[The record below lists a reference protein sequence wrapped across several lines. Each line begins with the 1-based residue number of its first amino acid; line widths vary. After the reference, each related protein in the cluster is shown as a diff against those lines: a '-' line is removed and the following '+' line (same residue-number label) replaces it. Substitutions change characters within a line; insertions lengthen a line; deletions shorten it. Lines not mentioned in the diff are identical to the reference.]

1 MCRSFW
7 LSTLIFQHSKSGS
20 LYSYRE
26 QGLLF
31 QVDWSRLSLWTG
43 FTKELPPPQPQD
55 FWWITVG
62 RGLGSSN
69 CWPNNL
75 LDEVHEMI
83 CLSVSQQLWLY
94 HHYSPLLCLYL
105 TFLWLYLIRN
115 NSDCPAAPSP
125 RLHRSRININN
136 YCRIILK
143 IYKHWPLDDDQW
155 QWLVWVWSNE
165 MNYTP
170 YLTLDD

>member
-1 MCRSFW
+1 MLVILAKHTHISTFKIW
-7 LSTLIFQHSKSGS
+7 VSLSTATESKGYYFRLIGAGCLCELDLLKSS
-20 LYSYRE
+20 
-26 QGLLF
+26 
-31 QVDWSRLSLWTG
+31 
-43 FTKELPPPQPQD
+43 PPPQPQD

-115 NSDCPAAPSP
+115 NSDSPAAPSP
-125 RLHRSRININN
+125 RLSPQS
-136 YCRIILK
+136 
-143 IYKHWPLDDDQW
+143 YKHQQLLSDNPKNLQ
-155 QWLVWVWSNE
+155 
-165 MNYTP
+165 T
-170 YLTLDD
+170 LTLRWWSVTVAGLSLI

>member
-115 NSDCPAAPSP
+115 NSDSPAAPSP
-125 RLHRSRININN
+125 RLSPQS
-136 YCRIILK
+136 
-143 IYKHWPLDDDQW
+143 YKHQQLLSDNPKNLQ
-155 QWLVWVWSNE
+155 
-165 MNYTP
+165 T
-170 YLTLDD
+170 LTLRWWSVTVAGLSLI